1 VPVQLS
7 VLISL
12 SPLADGPGGD
22 VFMKLLRAAT
32 LAMAIWWGAL
42 GVLVWLSGCG
52 VNRVIV
58 KDCQPVPHTDEHVC
72 EKVRDL

>member
-1 VPVQLS
+1 MLTKAA
-7 VLISL
+7 LISIGL
-12 SPLADGPGGD
+12 
-22 VFMKLLRAAT
+22 
-32 LAMAIWWGAL
+32 WWGAL